1 MLKNNSLRTPLQGFY
16 KTLFF
21 IAVPIILQNLMQ
33 TFVNM
38 LDTIMVGQ
46 LGAAEIAA
54 VGLGNQIFFILN
66 MILFGISSGGS
77 IFITQ
82 FWGKKDL
89 DGIHKTMGI
98 MLTFSTIISLVFCI
112 AGLTVPQVLIGF
124 YSKDPVVIAF
134 GAKYLRAVAPSYV
147 IMALGF
153 PFQLAFRSTEH
164 VHLPMICTAVSF
176 AVNALFN
183 YALIFGFSFD
193 FFGMRFTVNGMGVT
207 GAAVAT
213 VIARSLETALLLII
227 SYAKKFEAAGS
238 VRSFLKFDRYFVYRF
253 IRIALP
259 VLINETFWGM
269 GITVEN
275 AIFSRMGTDAI
286 AAFNITGT
294 ISQLTWVFFIGTGN
308 ATGIILGKKIGE
320 GKKDET
326 RLYANRFAWFLPLC
340 AVGIGLLLY
349 PLSFL
354 LPYLFNVEPHIIKTA
369 RHMLYVLICF
379 YPFNAFAMYF
389 IVGFCRA
396 GGDTKFAAFHDIF
409 WMWTIAIPAGIFAA
423 FVLKLSPPAV
433 YFCLLT
439 EGVLKTFWGL
449 ARLKSGKWLKD
460 VTE

>member
-1 MLKNNSLRTPLQGFY
+1 MLKNSLLKTPLPGFY

-21 IAVPIILQNLMQ
+21 IAIPIILQNLMQ

-54 VGLGNQIFFILN
+54 VGLGNQIFFMLN
-66 MILFGISSGGS
+66 MILFGISSGGA

-98 MLTFSTIISLVFCI
+98 MLTFSTIVSLIFCI
-112 AGLTVPQVLIGF
+112 AALIIPEILIGF
-124 YSKDPVVIAF
+124 YSKDEVVIQF

-147 IMALGF
+147 IMAIGF

-164 VHLPMICTAVSF
+164 VHLPMICTGISF
-176 AVNALFN
+176 AVNAIFN
-183 YALIFGFSFD
+183 YILIFGFSFD
-193 FFGMRFTVNGMGVT
+193 LFGIIFSLNGMGVT

-213 VIARSLETALLLII
+213 VIARTLETFLLIAI
-227 SYAKKFEAAGS
+227 SYSKKFEAAGKIQ
-238 VRSFLKFDRYFVYRF
+238 SFFKFDRYFVYRF
-253 IRIALP
+253 IKIALP
-259 VLINETFWGM
+259 VLFNETFWGM
-269 GITVEN
+269 GITIEN
-275 AIFSRMGTDAI
+275 AIFSHIGTDAI

-294 ISQLTWVFFIGTGN
+294 ISQLTWVFFIGSGN

-320 GKKDET
+320 GKTEET
-326 RLYANRFAWFLPLC
+326 RLYANKFAWFLPLC
-340 AVGIGLLLY
+340 AIGIGFLLY

-354 LPYLFNVEPHIIKTA
+354 LPYLFNVEPEILKTA
-369 RHMLYVLICF
+369 QNMLYVLICF
-379 YPFNAFAMYF
+379 YPFNAFGMYF

-409 WMWTIAIPAGIFAA
+409 WMWAIAIPLGIVAA
-423 FVLKLSPPAV
+423 FTFKFSPEAV

-439 EGVLKTFWGL
+439 EGAMKTIWGL
-449 ARLKSGKWLKD
+449 SRLKSGKWLKD
-460 VTE
+460 ITQ